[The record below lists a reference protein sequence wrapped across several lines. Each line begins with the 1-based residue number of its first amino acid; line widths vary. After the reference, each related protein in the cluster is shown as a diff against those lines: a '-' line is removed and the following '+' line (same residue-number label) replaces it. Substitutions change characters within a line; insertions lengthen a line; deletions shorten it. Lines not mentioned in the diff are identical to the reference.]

1 MRVIGGLAFAS
12 MIVLAMAGGAS
23 AQDIPNCSVK
33 IVVSGPAGGTPD
45 LIARLGAEKISAG
58 IRRPVVVENRAGG
71 LGAITS
77 IEAVK
82 ASEPNGCTLFA
93 ANASL
98 FSIMPTLYKKPPFD
112 SANDFIPVSVVAK
125 SPNVLVVNAKFPA
138 TNWQEMIAL
147 IKANPGK
154 YFLGSGGIGTPM
166 HLYGELLKAQFRLEY
181 THVPYR
187 GSAAAILGLLADQV
201 QFVFEQIPSFLSHAQ
216 VGTLRAIAV
225 ASESRSDL
233 LRDVPTLTELGI
245 KDADAASWFGLVAPR
260 GTPRKTIEIYA
271 NHLREGVKDPSL
283 IERLKIVGA
292 ETVGTTPDEMAAY
305 MESQLRKW
313 TPLVKAS
320 GVIVE

>member
-1 MRVIGGLAFAS
+1 MGVIGGFALAS
-12 MIVLAMAGGAS
+12 MIAVAMAGGAN
-23 AQDIPNCSVK
+23 AQDIPNCSVR
-33 IVVSGPAGGTPD
+33 IVVSGPPGGTPD

-58 IRRPVVVENRAGG
+58 IGRPVVVENRAGG

-112 SANDFIPVSVVAK
+112 AANDFIPVSVVAK

-147 IKANPGK
+147 IRANPGK

-201 QFVFEQIPSFLSHAQ
+201 QFVFEQNSLISLACT
-216 VGTLRAIAV
+216 GR
-225 ASESRSDL
+225 
-233 LRDVPTLTELGI
+233 
-245 KDADAASWFGLVAPR
+245 
-260 GTPRKTIEIYA
+260 
-271 NHLREGVKDPSL
+271 DPSCDRGR
-283 IERLKIVGA
+283 ERVPVR
-292 ETVGTTPDEMAAY
+292 T
-305 MESQLRKW
+305 
-313 TPLVKAS
+313 AS
-320 GVIVE
+320 RCTDAH

>member
-1 MRVIGGLAFAS
+1 MRLIGGV
-12 MIVLAMAGGAS
+12 VLAGAIAVVVVGVTN
-23 AQDIPNCSVK
+23 AQELPNCSVK
-33 IVVSGPAGGTPD
+33 IVVSGPPGGTPD

-58 IRRPVVVENRAGG
+58 IGRPVVVENRAGG

-77 IEAVK
+77 IDAVK
-82 ASEPNGCTLFA
+82 AAEPNGCTLFA

-112 SANDFIPVSVVAK
+112 AANDFIPVSVVAR
-125 SPNVLVVNAKFPA
+125 SPNVLVINAKLPA

-147 IKANPGK
+147 LKANPGK
-154 YFLGSGGIGTPM
+154 YLLGSGGIGTPM
-166 HLYGELLKAQFRLEY
+166 HLYGQLLKAQFGLEY

-187 GSAAAILGLLADQV
+187 GSAPAILGLLADQV

-225 ASESRSDL
+225 ASDTRSAL
-233 LRDVPTLTELGI
+233 LPDVPTLTELGI

-260 GTPRKTIEIYA
+260 GTPSRTIEIYA
-271 NHLREGVKDPSL
+271 KHLREGVRDPL
-283 IERLKIVGA
+283 VIERLKIIGA
-292 ETVGTTPDEMAAY
+292 ESVGTTPDEMVIY
-305 MESQLRKW
+305 MASQLRKW

-320 GVIVE
+320 GIVVE

>member
-1 MRVIGGLAFAS
+1 MRMIGGL
-12 MIVLAMAGGAS
+12 VLAGVIVVAMVGATS
-23 AQDIPNCSVK
+23 AQELPNCTVK
-33 IVVSGPAGGTPD
+33 IVVSGPPGGTPD

-58 IRRPVVVENRAGG
+58 IGRPVVVENRAGG

-98 FSIMPTLYKKPPFD
+98 FSIMPTIYKKPPFD
-112 SANDFIPVSVVAK
+112 AANDFIPVSVVAK
-125 SPNVLVVNAKFPA
+125 SPNVLVTNSQFPA
-138 TNWQEMIAL
+138 KNWTEMIAL
-147 IKANPGK
+147 LKANPGK

-166 HLYGELLKAQFRLEY
+166 HLYGQMLKAQFGLEF

-201 QFVFEQIPSFLSHAQ
+201 QFVFEQIPSFLSHVQ

-225 ASESRSDL
+225 AGETRSVL
-233 LRDVPTLTELGI
+233 LPDVPTLAELGI
-245 KDADAASWFGLVAPR
+245 QDADAASWFGLVAPR
-260 GTPRKTIEIYA
+260 GTPRKIIEIYA
-271 NHLREGVKDPSL
+271 NHLREGVKDPTVV
-283 IERLKIVGA
+283 ERLKVVGA

-305 MESQLRKW
+305 MASQLRKW
-313 TPLVKAS
+313 APLVKAS

>member
-1 MRVIGGLAFAS
+1 MRVIGGFALAS
-12 MIVLAMAGGAS
+12 MIAVAMAGGAN
-23 AQDIPNCSVK
+23 AQDIPNCSVR
-33 IVVSGPAGGTPD
+33 IVVSGPPGGTPD

-58 IRRPVVVENRAGG
+58 IGRPVVVENRAGG

-112 SANDFIPVSVVAK
+112 AANDFIPVSVVAK

-147 IKANPGK
+147 IRANPGK

-225 ASESRSDL
+225 ASESRSEL

-245 KDADAASWFGLVAPR
+245 IDADAASWFGLVAPR

-271 NHLREGVKDPSL
+271 NHLREGVKDPS
-283 IERLKIVGA
+283 IIDRLKIVGA
-292 ETVGTTPDEMAAY
+292 ETVGTTPDEMATY
-305 MESQLRKW
+305 MASQLRKW

>member
-1 MRVIGGLAFAS
+1 MRVIGGLA
-12 MIVLAMAGGAS
+12 LAGVIAVVVVGVTN
-23 AQDIPNCSVK
+23 AQELPNCSVK

-58 IRRPVVVENRAGG
+58 IGRPVVVENRAGG
-71 LGAITS
+71 LAAITS

-82 ASEPNGCTLFA
+82 SSEPNGCTLFA

-112 SANDFIPVSVVAK
+112 VANDFIPVSVVAK
-125 SPNVLVVNAKFPA
+125 SPNVLVTNTKFPA
-138 TNWQEMIAL
+138 MNWQEMIAL
-147 IKANPGK
+147 LKANPGK
-154 YFLGSGGIGTPM
+154 YLLGSGGIGTPM
-166 HLYGELLKAQFRLEY
+166 HLYGELLKAQFGLDY

-225 ASESRSDL
+225 ASETRSAL
-233 LRDVPTLTELGI
+233 LPDVPTLTELGI
-245 KDADAASWFGLVAPR
+245 RDADAVSWFGLVAPR
-260 GTPRKTIEIYA
+260 GTPRATIEIYA
-271 NHLREGVKDPSL
+271 KHLGEGVKDPSV
-283 IERLKIVGA
+283 IERLKVIGA
-292 ETVGTTPDEMAAY
+292 ETVGTTPDEMATY
-305 MESQLRKW
+305 MASQLRKW

-320 GVIVE
+320 GIIVE

>member
-1 MRVIGGLAFAS
+1 MRMIGGL
-12 MIVLAMAGGAS
+12 VLAGVIVVAMVGATS
-23 AQDIPNCSVK
+23 AQELPNCTVK
-33 IVVSGPAGGTPD
+33 IIVSGPPGGTPD

-58 IRRPVVVENRAGG
+58 IGRPVVVENRAGG

-98 FSIMPTLYKKPPFD
+98 FSIMPTIYKKPPFD
-112 SANDFIPVSVVAK
+112 AANDFIPVSVVAK
-125 SPNVLVVNAKFPA
+125 SPNVLVTNSQFPA
-138 TNWQEMIAL
+138 KNWTEMIAL
-147 IKANPGK
+147 LKANPGK

-166 HLYGELLKAQFRLEY
+166 HLYGQMLKAQFGLEF

-201 QFVFEQIPSFLSHAQ
+201 QFVFEQIPSFLSHVQ

-225 ASESRSDL
+225 AGETRSVL
-233 LRDVPTLTELGI
+233 LPDVPTLAELGI
-245 KDADAASWFGLVAPR
+245 QDADAASWFGLVAPR
-260 GTPRKTIEIYA
+260 GTPRKIIEIYA
-271 NHLREGVKDPSL
+271 NHLREGVKDPTVV
-283 IERLKIVGA
+283 ERLKVVGA

-305 MESQLRKW
+305 MASQLRKW
-313 TPLVKAS
+313 APLVKAS

>member
-1 MRVIGGLAFAS
+1 MRVIGGFALAS
-12 MIVLAMAGGAS
+12 MIAVAMAVGAS

-33 IVVSGPAGGTPD
+33 IVVSGPPGGTPD

-58 IRRPVVVENRAGG
+58 IGRPVVVENRAGG

-112 SANDFIPVSVVAK
+112 AANDFIPVSVVAK

-147 IKANPGK
+147 IRANPGK

-225 ASESRSDL
+225 ASESRSEL

-245 KDADAASWFGLVAPR
+245 IDADAASWFGLVAPR

-271 NHLREGVKDPSL
+271 NHLREGVKDPS
-283 IERLKIVGA
+283 IIDRLKIVGA
-292 ETVGTTPDEMAAY
+292 ETVGTTPDEMATY
-305 MESQLRKW
+305 MASQLRKW

>member
-1 MRVIGGLAFAS
+1 MRVMGGLA
-12 MIVLAMAGGAS
+12 LAGVMVVAVIGAAR
-23 AQDIPNCSVK
+23 AQEIPNCSVK
-33 IVVSGPAGGTPD
+33 IVVSGPPGGTPD

-58 IRRPVVVENRAGG
+58 IGRPVVVENRAGG

-82 ASEPNGCTLFA
+82 AADPNGCTLFA

-112 SANDFIPVSVVAK
+112 AENDFIPVSVVAK
-125 SPNVLVVNAKFPA
+125 SPNVLVTNAKFPA
-138 TNWQEMIAL
+138 TSWQEMIVL
-147 IKANPGK
+147 LKANPGK
-154 YFLGSGGIGTPM
+154 YLIGSGGIGTPM
-166 HLYGELLKAQFRLEY
+166 HLYGELLKAQFGLQY

-187 GSAAAILGLLADQV
+187 GSAPAILGLLADQV

-225 ASESRSDL
+225 ASETRSAL
-233 LRDVPTLTELGI
+233 LPDVPTLTELGI

-260 GTPRKTIEIYA
+260 GTPRKIIEIYA
-271 NHLREGVKDPSL
+271 NHLREGVKDPTV
-283 IERLKIVGA
+283 IERLKVVGA
-292 ETVGTTPDEMAAY
+292 ETVGTTPDEMATY
-305 MESQLRKW
+305 MASQLRKW

-320 GVIVE
+320 GVVVE

>member
-1 MRVIGGLAFAS
+1 MRVIGGFALAS
-12 MIVLAMAGGAS
+12 MIAVAMAGGAN

-33 IVVSGPAGGTPD
+33 IVVSGPPGGTPD

-58 IRRPVVVENRAGG
+58 IGRPVVVENRAGG

-112 SANDFIPVSVVAK
+112 AANDFIPVSVVAK

-147 IKANPGK
+147 IRANPGK

-225 ASESRSDL
+225 ASESRSEL

-245 KDADAASWFGLVAPR
+245 MDADAASWFGLVAPR

-271 NHLREGVKDPSL
+271 NHLREGVKDPS
-283 IERLKIVGA
+283 IIDRLKIVGA
-292 ETVGTTPDEMAAY
+292 ETVGTTPDEMATY
-305 MESQLRKW
+305 MASQLRKW

>member
-12 MIVLAMAGGAS
+12 MIVVAMAGGAR

-33 IVVSGPAGGTPD
+33 IVVSGPPGGTPD

-125 SPNVLVVNAKFPA
+125 SPNVLVFNAKFPA

-225 ASESRSDL
+225 ASDSRSDL

>member
-1 MRVIGGLAFAS
+1 MIGGV
-12 MIVLAMAGGAS
+12 VLAGAIAVVVVGVTN
-23 AQDIPNCSVK
+23 AQELPNCSVK
-33 IVVSGPAGGTPD
+33 IVVSGPPGGTPD

-58 IRRPVVVENRAGG
+58 IGRPVVVENRAGG

-77 IEAVK
+77 IDAVK
-82 ASEPNGCTLFA
+82 AAEPNGCTLFA

-112 SANDFIPVSVVAK
+112 AANDFIPVSVVAR
-125 SPNVLVVNAKFPA
+125 SPNVLVINAKFPA

-147 IKANPGK
+147 LKANPGK
-154 YFLGSGGIGTPM
+154 YLLGSGGIGTPM
-166 HLYGELLKAQFRLEY
+166 HLYGQLLKAQFGLEY

-187 GSAAAILGLLADQV
+187 GSAPAILGLLADQV

-225 ASESRSDL
+225 ASDTRSAL
-233 LRDVPTLTELGI
+233 LPDVPTLTELGI

-260 GTPRKTIEIYA
+260 GTPSRTIEIYA
-271 NHLREGVKDPSL
+271 KHLREGVRDPL
-283 IERLKIVGA
+283 VIERLKIIGA
-292 ETVGTTPDEMAAY
+292 ESVGTTPDEMVIY
-305 MESQLRKW
+305 MASQLRKW

-320 GVIVE
+320 GIVVE

>member
-1 MRVIGGLAFAS
+1 MGVIGGFALAS
-12 MIVLAMAGGAS
+12 MIAVSMAGGAN

-33 IVVSGPAGGTPD
+33 IFVSGPPGGTPD

-58 IRRPVVVENRAGG
+58 IGRPVVVENRAGG

-112 SANDFIPVSVVAK
+112 AANDFIPVSVVAK

-147 IKANPGK
+147 IRANPGK

-225 ASESRSDL
+225 ASESRSEL

-245 KDADAASWFGLVAPR
+245 IDADAASWFGLVAPR

-271 NHLREGVKDPSL
+271 NHLREGVKDPS
-283 IERLKIVGA
+283 IIDRLKIVGA
-292 ETVGTTPDEMAAY
+292 ETVGTTPDEMATY
-305 MESQLRKW
+305 MASQLRKW

>member
-1 MRVIGGLAFAS
+1 MRVIGGFALAS
-12 MIVLAMAGGAS
+12 MIAVAMAVGAS

-33 IVVSGPAGGTPD
+33 IVVSGPPGGTPD

-58 IRRPVVVENRAGG
+58 IGRPVVVENRAGG

-112 SANDFIPVSVVAK
+112 AANDFIPVSVVAK

-147 IKANPGK
+147 IRANPGK

-225 ASESRSDL
+225 ASESRSEL

-245 KDADAASWFGLVAPR
+245 RDADAASWFGVVAPR

-271 NHLREGVKDPSL
+271 NHLREGVKDPSI

-292 ETVGTTPDEMAAY
+292 ETVGTSPDEMATY
-305 MESQLRKW
+305 MASQLRKW

>member
-1 MRVIGGLAFAS
+1 MRLIGGV
-12 MIVLAMAGGAS
+12 VLAGAIAVVVVGVTN
-23 AQDIPNCSVK
+23 AQELPNCSVK
-33 IVVSGPAGGTPD
+33 IVVSGPPGGTPD

-58 IRRPVVVENRAGG
+58 IGRPVVVENRAGG

-77 IEAVK
+77 IDAVK
-82 ASEPNGCTLFA
+82 AAEPNGCTLFA

-112 SANDFIPVSVVAK
+112 AANDFIPVSVVAR
-125 SPNVLVVNAKFPA
+125 SPNVLVINAKFPA

-147 IKANPGK
+147 LKANPGK
-154 YFLGSGGIGTPM
+154 YLLGSGGIGTPM
-166 HLYGELLKAQFRLEY
+166 HLYGQLLKAQFGLEY

-187 GSAAAILGLLADQV
+187 GSAPAILGLLADQV

-225 ASESRSDL
+225 ASDTRSAL
-233 LRDVPTLTELGI
+233 LPDVPTLTELGI

-260 GTPRKTIEIYA
+260 GTPSRTIEIYA
-271 NHLREGVKDPSL
+271 KHLREGVRDPL
-283 IERLKIVGA
+283 VIERLKIIGA
-292 ETVGTTPDEMAAY
+292 ESVGTTPDEMVIY
-305 MESQLRKW
+305 MASQLRKW

-320 GVIVE
+320 GIVVE

>member
-1 MRVIGGLAFAS
+1 MRVIGGL
-12 MIVLAMAGGAS
+12 VLAGAIAVAMAGGAN
-23 AQDIPNCSVK
+23 AQDMPNCSVK
-33 IVVSGPAGGTPD
+33 IIVSGPPGGTPD

-58 IRRPVVVENRAGG
+58 IGRPVVVENRAGG

-82 ASEPNGCTLFA
+82 AAEPNGCTLFA

-112 SANDFIPVSVVAK
+112 AANDFMPVSVVAR
-125 SPNVLVVNAKFPA
+125 SPNVLVINAKFPA

-147 IKANPGK
+147 LKANPGK

-166 HLYGELLKAQFRLEY
+166 HLYGELLKAQFGLEY

-187 GSAAAILGLLADQV
+187 GSAPAILGLLADQV

-225 ASESRSDL
+225 ASETRSAL
-233 LRDVPTLTELGI
+233 LPDVPTLTELGI
-245 KDADAASWFGLVAPR
+245 KDADAVSWFGLVAPR
-260 GTPRKTIEIYA
+260 GTPRRTIEIYA
-271 NHLREGVKDPSL
+271 NHLREGVKDPSV
-283 IERLKIVGA
+283 IERLKIIGA
-292 ETVGTTPDEMAAY
+292 ETVGTTPDEMATY
-305 MESQLRKW
+305 MASQLRKW

-320 GVIVE
+320 GIIVE